1 MKSVSGE
8 FISSVLDLLTVAN
21 KKSLIPR
28 YLVTSLRTVFMYLFK
43 FFSSLDNNPPSKG
56 GKKKISRLQ
65 GGLSSSF
72 THHLLFYGKTEI
84 TGSFCQRLMKEVNM
98 ETQMLSEGHEQ
109 NAWV

>member
-28 YLVTSLRTVFMYLFK
+28 HLTSLRTVFMYLFK
-43 FFSSLDNNPPSKG
+43 FFSSLDTPLPKG
-56 GKKKISRLQ
+56 EKNLKTT

-84 TGSFCQRLMKEVNM
+84 TGS
-98 ETQMLSEGHEQ
+98 LSKANEGGKYGNTNAIKGHEQ